1 MEPLVQASASTEATA
16 QASASTEATVQAS
29 ASTEATAQASTN
41 RQPAIQTST
50 NMEPTARTSA
60 INFEPTV
67 LTENTSRLSTTKEL
81 TSKICEKPGE
91 KSSVEAG
98 AVDDFSK
105 ISNSRELAS
114 VQHKTRR
121 YRAQRR
127 LTAFLRSKNIQVRSV
142 PPHRAHPLQ
151 EHPGTPSHRPCAAAY
166 AS

>member
-1 MEPLVQASASTEATA
+1 
-16 QASASTEATVQAS
+16 
-29 ASTEATAQASTN
+29 
-41 RQPAIQTST
+41 
-50 NMEPTARTSA
+50 MEPTARTSA

-81 TSKICEKPGE
+81 TSKICEKPGD

-127 LTAFLRSKNIQVRSV
+127 LTAFLRSKNIQVRLTAASPRSSAPRTSRYAQCHLTGLIHSKNIQV
-142 PPHRAHPLQ
+142 
-151 EHPGTPSHRPCAAAY
+151 RPVIARVLLPTLPER
-166 AS
+166 